1 MPFRRENESHSDYT
15 ERLAKVTEADF
26 TDMISTGEAT
36 TEEMGDWWAV
46 QDGLRV
52 AAAEKAK
59 AKETA
64 RRLKMQMALAAVE
77 KQRKEE
83 ERVKA
88 EKEKERERKKK
99 AAEKAAEKKKDK
111 KRDRESSE
119 EVEVEE
125 ITRCER
131 CVQDNAKCERR
142 VGGRASACAR
152 CAGKKLGCSF
162 GPNNENK
169 RQRTSEHGAPPASE
183 PARGG
188 PAMTELARVLET
200 FSSHFVEHTVHRS
213 QLTEDTNGH
222 LADIA
227 ASLRGVATGV
237 RRMEQRLAAIEVR
250 MGEVWDRVRMTTV
263 REESPGLEYV
273 ADTRGPVAPSEDDEE
288 DEEEED
294 SESDAEEKKKKKTE
308 ESSSGSDSD
317 SEEEEGPVHGPMEE
331 PDALGEDEETEA
343 GGSGTATGN

>member
-1 MPFRRENESHSDYT
+1 MPFRRDNETHDDYT
-15 ERLAKVTEADF
+15 RRLAEVSEADLL
-26 TDMISTGEAT
+26 DMVRKGEAT
-36 TEEMGDWWAV
+36 AQEMKDWWAV
-46 QDGLRV
+46 HDLLKK
-52 AAAEKAK
+52 AKAEKAAEAEK
-59 AKETA
+59 A
-64 RRLKMQMALAAVE
+64 RCFKMAEALAAVE
-77 KQRKEE
+77 KQRIEE
-83 ERVKA
+83 ERAKEEA
-88 EKEKERERKKK
+88 RKEKERKKK
-99 AAEKAAEKKKDK
+99 AAEKAAEKKKEK

-237 RRMEQRLAAIEVR
+237 RRMEKRLGAIEAR
-250 MGEVWDRVRMTTV
+250 MEEMAAE
-263 REESPGLEYV
+263 REETPGLEYV
-273 ADTRGPVAPSEDDEE
+273 ADTRGPVAPSEDDG
-288 DEEEED
+288 EEEED
-294 SESDAEEKKKKKTE
+294 SESDAEEEKKKKTE
-308 ESSSGSDSD
+308 ESSESD
-317 SEEEEGPVHGPMEE
+317 SEEEEGPVHGPVEE
-331 PDALGEDEETEA
+331 PDALGEDEEMEA

>member
-1 MPFRRENESHSDYT
+1 MPFRRDNETHDDYT
-15 ERLAKVTEADF
+15 RRLAEVSEADLL
-26 TDMISTGEAT
+26 DMVRKGEAT
-36 TEEMGDWWAV
+36 AQEMKDWWAV
-46 QDGLRV
+46 HDLLKK
-52 AAAEKAK
+52 AKAEKAAEAEK
-59 AKETA
+59 A
-64 RRLKMQMALAAVE
+64 RRFKMAEALAAVE
-77 KQRKEE
+77 KQRIEE
-83 ERVKA
+83 ERAKEEA
-88 EKEKERERKKK
+88 RKEKERKKK
-99 AAEKAAEKKKDK
+99 AAEKAAEKKKEK

-237 RRMEQRLAAIEVR
+237 RRMEKRLGAIEAR
-250 MGEVWDRVRMTTV
+250 MEEMAAE
-263 REESPGLEYV
+263 REETPGLEYV
-273 ADTRGPVAPSEDDEE
+273 ADTRGPVAPSEDDG
-288 DEEEED
+288 EEEED
-294 SESDAEEKKKKKTE
+294 SESDAEEEKKKKTE
-308 ESSSGSDSD
+308 ESSESD
-317 SEEEEGPVHGPMEE
+317 SEEEEGPVHGPVEE
-331 PDALGEDEETEA
+331 PDALREDEETEA

>member
-1 MPFRRENESHSDYT
+1 MPFRRDNETHDDYT
-15 ERLAKVTEADF
+15 RRLAEVSEADLL
-26 TDMISTGEAT
+26 DMVRKGEAT
-36 TEEMGDWWAV
+36 AQEMKDWWAV
-46 QDGLRV
+46 HDLLKK
-52 AAAEKAK
+52 AKAEKAAEAEK
-59 AKETA
+59 A
-64 RRLKMQMALAAVE
+64 RRFKMAEALAAVE
-77 KQRKEE
+77 KQRIEE
-83 ERVKA
+83 ERAKEEA
-88 EKEKERERKKK
+88 RKEKERKKK
-99 AAEKAAEKKKDK
+99 AAEKAAEKKKEK

-237 RRMEQRLAAIEVR
+237 RRMEKRLGAIEAR
-250 MGEVWDRVRMTTV
+250 MEEMAAE
-263 REESPGLEYV
+263 REETPGLEYV
-273 ADTRGPVAPSEDDEE
+273 ADTRGPVAPSEDDG
-288 DEEEED
+288 EEEED
-294 SESDAEEKKKKKTE
+294 SESDAEEEKKKKTE
-308 ESSSGSDSD
+308 ESSESD
-317 SEEEEGPVHGPMEE
+317 SEEEEGPVHGPVEE

>member
-1 MPFRRENESHSDYT
+1 MPFRRDNETHDDYT
-15 ERLAKVTEADF
+15 RRLAEVSEADLL
-26 TDMISTGEAT
+26 DMVRKGEAT
-36 TEEMGDWWAV
+36 AQEMKDWWAV
-46 QDGLRV
+46 HDLLKK
-52 AAAEKAK
+52 AKAEKAAEAEK
-59 AKETA
+59 A
-64 RRLKMQMALAAVE
+64 RRFKMAEALAAVE
-77 KQRKEE
+77 KQRIEE
-83 ERVKA
+83 ERAKEEA
-88 EKEKERERKKK
+88 RKEKERKKK
-99 AAEKAAEKKKDK
+99 AAEKKKEK

-125 ITRCER
+125 ITRCEQ
-131 CVQDNAKCERR
+131 CVSDNAKCERR
-142 VGGRASACAR
+142 SGGRASACAR

-162 GPNNENK
+162 GPNHENK

-213 QLTEDTNGH
+213 QLTEETNAH
-222 LADIA
+222 LDNIA

-250 MGEVWDRVRMTTV
+250 MGEVSDRVRMTTV

-273 ADTRGPVAPSEDDEE
+273 ADTRGPVAPSENDEE